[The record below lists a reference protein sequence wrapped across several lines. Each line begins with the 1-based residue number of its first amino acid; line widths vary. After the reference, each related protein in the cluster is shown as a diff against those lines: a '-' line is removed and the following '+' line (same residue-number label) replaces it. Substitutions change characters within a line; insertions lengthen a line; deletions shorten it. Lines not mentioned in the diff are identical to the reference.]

1 MGNCGGSSSNAEVGS
16 SQVYRQRMV
25 NLASGKLGQKDLT
38 RPRSE
43 EDDTNTGPPV
53 AVSREIENMR
63 FSEYP
68 YVEKV
73 YRCVQKKLGRAPMNS
88 PFSVDSYKNNVLA
101 WRLFMTSSM
110 KAAIHLGRNFQENSE
125 IYKNMKV
132 ENIENVFNITPKLV
146 REQSEELLNV
156 KTLVQRTKWYSN

>member
-1 MGNCGGSSSNAEVGS
+1 MIGAMSKRGQDSNSSDGSQMEKARLTNLVVHGQCKGSLSSQGSRSPVDPVNEYNRTRISLAKGNCGGSSSNAEVGS
-16 SQVYRQRMV
+16 SQVYRQKMV

-53 AVSREIENMR
+53 AVSREMENMR
-63 FSEYP
+63 FSKYP

-88 PFSVDSYKNNVLA
+88 TFSVDSYKNNVLA
-101 WRLFMTSSM
+101 WDCS
-110 KAAIHLGRNFQENSE
+110 
-125 IYKNMKV
+125 
-132 ENIENVFNITPKLV
+132 
-146 REQSEELLNV
+146 
-156 KTLVQRTKWYSN
+156 